1 MNRPTLDDPRHA
13 DWHRLF
19 SAALDD
25 RLTPAESE
33 QLAGLLRDD
42 AEARRLW
49 FLYND
54 VECGLAEPRVSATI
68 PIREA
73 RSTRLPIRRL
83 AAAAACIAFGMFCGS
98 VALAY
103 FRPQPGKPIEILIE
117 TFEAGAAPGVTGMP
131 EQVGAWGGDFSEVAA
146 AQQGVAPAG
155 GARMLHFLR
164 GDSEGR
170 PLEDSFGSDVFRL
183 VDVRPWRK
191 QIAAGDAV
199 VQLTAHF
206 NAASAEGA
214 EPSACTMT
222 IFALEAGPVESGAL
236 TADRGLSREA
246 TAYSQC
252 SRLAMDADP
261 ASWQRGVNELR
272 LPPGTDYLMIR
283 IGVSAVPR
291 GTKRPVAGF
300 AGHFCDEVE
309 VHLARRPEIKQP

>member
-1 MNRPTLDDPRHA
+1 VNHPSYDDPKPA
-13 DWHRLF
+13 ELHRLF

-25 RLTPAESE
+25 RLTDGEAE
-33 QLAGLLRDD
+33 QLANRLRDD
-42 AEARRLW
+42 SEARRLW

-54 VECGLAEPRVSATI
+54 VECGLAERRMPAPTSA
-68 PIREA
+68 REA
-73 RSTRLPIRRL
+73 RSPRFPIRRL
-83 AAAAACIAFGMFCGS
+83 AAAAACIVFGMFCGS

-103 FRPQPGKPIEILIE
+103 FRPQPAKPTAILIE
-117 TFEAGAAPGVTGMP
+117 GFEEGPPPGVSGMP
-131 EQVGAWGGDFSEVAA
+131 ERAGAWSGDYSEIAA
-146 AQQGVAPAG
+146 GQFAVVPAAG
-155 GARMLHFLR
+155 GRMLQFLR

-191 QIAAGDAV
+191 EIAAGDAV

-206 NAASAEGA
+206 NAAAGERA
-214 EPSACTMT
+214 EPAACTMT
-222 IFALEAGPVESGAL
+222 IFALEAGPVRSGAL
-236 TADRGLSREA
+236 QAERGLSRES
-246 TAYSQC
+246 TAYSQS

-291 GTKRPVAGF
+291 GTKRPVDGF
-300 AGHFCDEVE
+300 AGHFCDEVQ
-309 VHLARRPEIKQP
+309 VHLARRPEINQP